1 MDMGAELGAQLPVQ
15 AAPQT
20 VHDVK
25 IKRTVSTGR
34 LRLETMPTEE
44 LLIPRDATAI
54 DEEIEGIG
62 RERNVTR
69 SQLVKEGYKR
79 SIVDELPTW
88 ASDSEDTS
96 NYARD
101 RLKSTDGDMNRDKS
115 MEKVRIFEWYPL
127 VDWDNDGVAERRRVV
142 IGDLTKDKQGGKVS
156 RKILLNEEWGG
167 DLPFTDIVPNPVAH
181 RRRGRSAYDDT
192 QDIQRVK
199 TALIRGLLNNTYQVN
214 NPMQIANESAI
225 SNPEALNN
233 RELGATI
240 WTRGDPNA
248 SVSAIVV
255 PPVFDKLLP
264 VLEYADLIKTGRTG
278 VGRQTMGLD
287 PDALQN
293 QTAEAVR
300 DGRAASETQVEFYA
314 RNIAEIGL
322 KRLFKCI
329 LRIVISNQDK
339 PKTIRLRNEWVDMDP
354 RPWNS
359 QMDCTVNVG
368 LGAGSKDRD
377 MVMLQAIAGK
387 QEAII
392 LNLGPE
398 NPLVGFEEYRATLAE
413 MVDTGGLR
421 TADKYFKDV
430 KPETIQMWQQQ
441 QAQKP
446 NPEMQKLQMEA
457 QIKQQELQMKSQ
469 TDEKTLQ
476 LKAQIEQ
483 VQAQADIVTNE
494 RKTSADIALKEKEF
508 ELKRE
513 LALLEAQLK
522 MQQHEASLQV
532 EGQKMQMQAQSAE
545 QDMHHKKQSHN
556 MTMREKAMAAKK
568 DDAGNETE
576 EVIPAEEARHAEVMK
591 SVSEGLNRLAD
602 LLEKSE
608 ASAHEHRSKAWQE
621 VQAMRQRRGLN

>member
-1 MDMGAELGAQLPVQ
+1 VIFPIVAQPMFDKILPVM
-15 AAPQT
+15 
-20 VHDVK
+20 DY
-25 IKRTVSTGR
+25 
-34 LRLETMPTEE
+34 M
-44 LLIPRDATAI
+44 D
-54 DEEIEGIG
+54 
-62 RERNVTR
+62 
-69 SQLVKEGYKR
+69 LVK
-79 SIVDELPTW
+79 
-88 ASDSEDTS
+88 
-96 NYARD
+96 
-101 RLKSTDGDMNRDKS
+101 
-115 MEKVRIFEWYPL
+115 
-127 VDWDNDGVAERRRVV
+127 
-142 IGDLTKDKQGGKVS
+142 Q
-156 RKILLNEEWGG
+156 
-167 DLPFTDIVPNPVAH
+167 
-181 RRRGRSAYDDT
+181 
-192 QDIQRVK
+192 
-199 TALIRGLLNNTYQVN
+199 
-214 NPMQIANESAI
+214 
-225 SNPEALNN
+225 
-233 RELGATI
+233 
-240 WTRGDPNA
+240 
-248 SVSAIVV
+248 
-255 PPVFDKLLP
+255 
-264 VLEYADLIKTGRTG
+264 GRTG

-392 LNLGPE
+392 LNLGPD

-446 NPEMQKLQMEA
+446 NPEMQKMQMQAQME
-457 QIKQQELQMKSQ
+457 QQKLQQEGQMKEREL
-469 TDEKTLQ
+469 TI
-476 LKAQIEQ
+476 KARLEEI
-483 VQAQADIVTNE
+483 QAQADIATTD
-494 RKTSADIALKEKEF
+494 RKTDADIAMKREEFALKK
-508 ELKRE
+508 E

-522 MQQHEASLQV
+522 MREHEASMQV
-532 EGQKMQMQAQSAE
+532 EQQRTALQMHSSE
-545 QDMHHKKQSHN
+545 QDMHMKKQSHN
-556 MTMREKAMAAKK
+556 MTMREKMLTAKK

-602 LLEKSE
+602 LLERSE